1 MMRRILTL
9 LAAVVAVVLMTAAP
23 ASANSAS
30 GKLSMKVKLT
40 SFAATQN
47 GVVANGT
54 LTGRLRSGGKS
65 SRDTSN
71 VRFRVAATQQAG
83 RCNVLTLRLAPLTL
97 ELLGV
102 RVQTSHISLDVYAR
116 RGRVLGNL
124 FCALAR
130 AEVRFPRVARA
141 MNARLD
147 GRPLNVA
154 ATEVPVRAADHEGTC
169 QVLRL
174 VLGPLHLDL
183 LGLVVDLYG
192 RTRQDPV
199 VVRITALPGH
209 GLLGDLL
216 CGLAGGGGITS
227 LEQLQGLLQGLGVN
241 IDDATLQ
248 NLLNSL
254 GLGDLSGGLSNLDL
268 QRILAALGLGD
279 APVAARR

>member
-1 MMRRILTL
+1 MRRTLTL
-9 LAAVVAVVLMTAAP
+9 LAAVMAVALMTATP
-23 ASANSAS
+23 ASAGTAS
-30 GKLSMKVKLT
+30 GKLSMKVKIT

-54 LTGRLRSGGKS
+54 LTGSLRSRGRTN
-65 SRDTSN
+65 RDTSN
-71 VRFRVAATQQAG
+71 VRFRVAAQQRRG
-83 RCNVLTLRLAPLTL
+83 RCDVLTLRLAPLTL

-141 MNARLD
+141 MNSRLD

-154 ATEVPVRAADHEGTC
+154 STGVPVRAAQAQETC

-199 VVRITALPGH
+199 VVRINALPGE

-227 LEQLQGLLQGLGVN
+227 LQQLQGLLQGLGVN
-241 IDDATLQ
+241 IDDAALQ